1 MYLTQAPSFVKALL
15 QVMYMYVEIE
25 EDDTKKNA
33 LGAVQK
39 LSFLMSF
46 AKMMI
51 ENEILQWII
60 C

>member
-25 EDDTKKNA
+25 EDDTKKNV